1 MWGGTA
7 KTGPEL
13 DKEGRVRPAAHRMR
27 SEWAAPEEDLPLM
40 PDEAG
45 FHATP
50 PARVAPKVEEA
61 MKVVDAMAVVDGRCQ
76 VCSYAVYALQPFGAK
91 LLLPEAKA
99 HYSCTRLYS
108 CTEYSAA
115 ARSQWP

>member
-1 MWGGTA
+1 
-7 KTGPEL
+7 
-13 DKEGRVRPAAHRMR
+13 MR

-91 LLLPEAKA
+91 LLLPGAKA
-99 HYSCTRLYS
+99 HYSWYTAVQLYGVQRCRAQPVALILLGLPVADS
-108 CTEYSAA
+108 SE
-115 ARSQWP
+115 RFP